1 MKHTKLYLVLLAGA
15 VIASTTGYMLLGK
28 STERGSAAAS
38 LITEPVERGNIEK
51 NVLATG
57 ILEPYTMVSVGA
69 QTSGRV
75 TSLKV
80 ALGDHVE
87 KGALIAEIDS
97 ASQQNALATATAKID
112 SISAQIEQAEAS
124 LTESRLSYERQKK
137 LYHAQATSKSE
148 LEAAEAAYKTQ
159 TAAVKALKA
168 QLAEATVTK
177 DDAELD
183 LSYTKITAPIS
194 GTVLAIVTKEGQ
206 TINSNQTTPTIV
218 KIGQTD
224 KMAIKAEISEADVI
238 NVKPGMNVNFTIL
251 GNPARQY
258 KAVLRTVAPAP
269 ASIEDSDT
277 LTPSTNSNAIY
288 YNGVFDADNADG
300 TLRTFMTAQVTIVL
314 QNASN
319 VLTIPSSALGAKNPD
334 GTYAVKVLVNNQ
346 VETRSVTIGLND
358 GNHAEVKDGLSEGL
372 NVVTVDATGKSA
384 QSDFKGPPRVGG
396 L

>member
-15 VIASTTGYMLLGK
+15 FIASAAGYMLIGTN
-28 STERGSAAAS
+28 TERGSAVAS

-112 SISAQIEQAEAS
+112 SITAQIEQAEAT
-124 LTESRLSYERQKK
+124 LTESRLSYERQKQ

-148 LEAAEAAYKTQ
+148 LEAAEASYKTQ

-168 QLAEATVTK
+168 QLAEATVTH

-251 GNPARQY
+251 GDPARQY

-319 VLTIPSSALGAKNPD
+319 VLTIPSSALGTKNPD
-334 GTYAVKVLVNNQ
+334 GTYAVKILANNQ
-346 VETRSVTIGLND
+346 VETRAVTIGLND
-358 GNHAEVKDGLSEGL
+358 GNHAEVKDGLSEGM
-372 NVVTVDATGKSA
+372 NVVTVDATGKSS

>member
-1 MKHTKLYLVLLAGA
+1 MNNSKFYLVLFVGIVIVSFAAYA
-15 VIASTTGYMLLGK
+15 VYSRTADSGNAQSSVITSPVV
-28 STERGSAAAS
+28 RGD
-38 LITEPVERGNIEK
+38 IEK

-87 KGALIAEIDS
+87 KGDLIAEIDS

-112 SISAQIEQAEAS
+112 TIRAQIEQADAS
-124 LTESRLSYERQKK
+124 LTEARLSYERHQK
-137 LYHAQATSKSE
+137 LYKAQATAKSE
-148 LEAAEAAYKTQ
+148 LESAEAAYKTQ
-159 TAAVKALKA
+159 AASIKALKA
-168 QLAEATVTK
+168 QLAEATVTH

-194 GTVLAIVTKEGQ
+194 GTILAIVTKEGQ

-238 NVKPGMNVNFTIL
+238 NVKPGMDVNFTIL
-251 GNPARQY
+251 GDPARTY
-258 KAVLRTVAPAP
+258 KASLRSVAPAP
-269 ASIEDSDT
+269 SSIEDSDT

-288 YNGVFDADNADG
+288 YNGIFDADNADG

-314 QNASN
+314 QKAPN
-319 VLTIPSSALGAKNPD
+319 VLTIPSAALGPVNAD
-334 GTYAVKVLVNNQ
+334 GTYPVKVLNGNV
-346 VETRSVTIGLND
+346 VDTHTVAIGLND
-358 GNHAEVKDGLSEGL
+358 GTNAEVKSGLSEGQM
-372 NVVTVDATGKSA
+372 VVTVDATGKSA
-384 QSDFKGPPRVGG
+384 SSDFKGPPRMGG